1 MSKVMTTNVGHL
13 GVLTR
18 PEKQAKP
25 LGNYWKALV
34 PIVVGATLFF
44 LPIPG
49 GSLVSAA
56 ARCGR

>member
-1 MSKVMTTNVGHL
+1 MSKVMTTTVGHL

-18 PEKQAKP
+18 PEKQAKR

-44 LPIPG
+44 LPIPEG
-49 GSLVSAA
+49 LKPNA
-56 ARCGR
+56 